1 MIDYALDQA
10 RSEGKV
16 NAPHHQG
23 GLTKA
28 TKAKAVSISPPPTAD
43 EVDRLYRQLAE
54 IHAISAAQLAEC
66 THWCRFASTSSPV
79 WARTGRQGSDEMLST
94 TRMALP
100 PSTEFSPQASLQ
112 QQGPRDKP
120 SERR

>member
-1 MIDYALDQA
+1 VTYLYEPPQQEPAMEERILMIDYALAQA

-66 THWCRFASTSSPV
+66 THWCHFASTSSPV
-79 WARTGRQGSDEMLST
+79 
-94 TRMALP
+94 
-100 PSTEFSPQASLQ
+100 
-112 QQGPRDKP
+112 
-120 SERR
+120 